1 MLTSAAKALSDATKH
16 ISMVT
21 APNLESVKL
30 KRIQI
35 VKITEAKALL
45 IFVTDNGLVQDKMIN
60 VPLAMDVHQLEALSN
75 MLTEQVQNTSLK
87 EAEEIIK
94 SSCMDSLKEQKMI
107 MSEVLDAINLNREKK
122 ELVFGGAQNIF
133 NYPEY
138 KDVLY
143 KVMSAATDLEFSIRI
158 GKENPYDDFKDM
170 SIVTA
175 TYKIGGEK
183 IGSFGVIGPTR
194 MDYARVLSVLN
205 YVGMSLSDIL
215 SCLLQT
221 ENKK

>member
-1 MLTSAAKALSDATKH
+1 M
-16 ISMVT
+16 
-21 APNLESVKL
+21 
-30 KRIQI
+30 
-35 VKITEAKALL
+35 
-45 IFVTDNGLVQDKMIN
+45 
-60 VPLAMDVHQLEALSN
+60 
-75 MLTEQVQNTSLK
+75 
-87 EAEEIIK
+87 
-94 SSCMDSLKEQKMI
+94 
-107 MSEVLDAINLNREKK
+107 
-122 ELVFGGAQNIF
+122 
-133 NYPEY
+133 
-138 KDVLY
+138 LY